1 MNHSPK
7 KCKEMLYIMPTK
19 NIPDVTPL
27 MVNETILE
35 RVSVY
40 KALGVIIKDN
50 LRWNDNIDKLVQS
63 IQTSTYS

>member
-1 MNHSPK
+1 
-7 KCKEMLYIMPTK
+7 MLYIMPTK

-50 LRWNDNIDKLVQS
+50 LRWNDNIDELVCKAS
-63 IQTSTYS
+63 KRLHIL